1 MINSFENQ
9 GVKRKI
15 HQKGSE
21 RGGTE
26 RQEGAK
32 LQVEIT
38 DTHTDTAIINQWPVS
53 GLIKEGRRT
62 RTQAAFSFL
71 AGLGWVRLGLLFGG
85 KQLTLCFSL
94 FFLWFFFF

>member
-1 MINSFENQ
+1 MINSFETQ

-15 HQKGSE
+15 HQRGSE
-21 RGGTE
+21 GGDRET
-26 RQEGAK
+26 RRCKIAG
-32 LQVEIT
+32 
-38 DTHTDTAIINQWPVS
+38 HTDTAIINQWPVS